1 MKENKKA
8 KKSVAIENNGI
19 GETSISIEAIKQMA
33 GSVAME
39 CFGIVGMASV
49 SMKDG
54 LVRLLKRDS
63 MTKGVEIEITEGE
76 IYVSFHVVVAYGVS
90 IVAVSTNLI
99 ENVSYKLEE
108 FTGMKV
114 RHVAIYVEGVRPV
127 D

>member
-8 KKSVAIENNGI
+8 KKNVAIENDGI

-49 SMKDG
+49 SMTDG
-54 LVRLLKRDS
+54 LVRLLKKDS
-63 MTKGVEIEITEGE
+63 MTKGVEIEISEGE
-76 IYVSFHVVVAYGVS
+76 IRVSFHVIVAYGVS
-90 IVAVSTNLI
+90 IVAVSTNLV

-114 RHVAIYVEGVRPV
+114 RHVAVYVEGVRPV